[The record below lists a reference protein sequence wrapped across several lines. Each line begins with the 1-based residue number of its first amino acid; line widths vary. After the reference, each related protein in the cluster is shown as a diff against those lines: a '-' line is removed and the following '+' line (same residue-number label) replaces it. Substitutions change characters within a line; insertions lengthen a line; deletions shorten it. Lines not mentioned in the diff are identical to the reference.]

1 LAAASGSFRQ
11 RRLNEKRLI
20 AAMSGKAG
28 VADNL
33 LIPEADI
40 RKIPPKPFESQRKAD
55 WSLQFS
61 L

>member
-1 LAAASGSFRQ
+1 
-11 RRLNEKRLI
+11 
-20 AAMSGKAG
+20 MSGKAG